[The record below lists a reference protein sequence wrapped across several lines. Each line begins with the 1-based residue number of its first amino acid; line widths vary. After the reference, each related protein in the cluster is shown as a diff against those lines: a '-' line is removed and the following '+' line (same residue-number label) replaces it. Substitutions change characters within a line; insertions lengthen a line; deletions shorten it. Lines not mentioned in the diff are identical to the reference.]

1 MFDYVD
7 WNLCKA
13 ALPPV
18 IEHYLS
24 KYILSSIIMTIIV
37 IIMIIVIS
45 SSNSSSSSS
54 SICCH
59 SSSSRN
65 SIHIKY
71 KSSSLLNAV

>member
-37 IIMIIVIS
+37 IIMIIVIC
-45 SSNSSSSSS
+45 SSNSSSSS

>member
-24 KYILSSIIMTIIV
+24 KYILSSIIITIIV

-45 SSNSSSSSS
+45 SSNSSSSS